1 MFQKEELGNLIYSAV
16 ITALRGRG
24 GWRGMRGRKERGR
37 GRGGRG
43 RGRGRGNRGGGI
55 NINYFN

>member
-1 MFQKEELGNLIYSAV
+1 MFQKEELGNLINSAV
-16 ITALRGRG
+16 MTVLKGQG
-24 GWRGMRGRKERGR
+24 GWRGMRGRK
-37 GRGGRG
+37 GRG